1 MNIREFEFLSKVAI
15 LYIIESSKMTMII
28 YSMSNKSEIHNLP
41 FPALNAEYGLRRL
54 NMAKKVICEHC
65 SGEIASKD
73 DLVVANLFINMETY
87 HNDCY
92 AQGLKTAKTFF
103 LNNHPINSVGG
114 TMNALYSLLLSAVA
128 LYFLEDGMRFLVI
141 IALIPFLL
149 RILSYILYER
159 HLI

>member
-1 MNIREFEFLSKVAI
+1 
-15 LYIIESSKMTMII
+15 MT
-28 YSMSNKSEIHNLP
+28 
-41 FPALNAEYGLRRL
+41 
-54 NMAKKVICEHC
+54 KKIICEHC
-65 SGEIASKD
+65 SEEIKYKA
-73 DLVVANLFINMETY
+73 DLVVANLFVNLETY
-87 HNDCY
+87 HNECY

-103 LNNHPINSVGG
+103 LNNHPINSIGG

-141 IALIPFLL
+141 IALIPFFL

>member
-1 MNIREFEFLSKVAI
+1 
-15 LYIIESSKMTMII
+15 
-28 YSMSNKSEIHNLP
+28 
-41 FPALNAEYGLRRL
+41 
-54 NMAKKVICEHC
+54 KVICENC

-92 AQGLKTAKTFF
+92 AQGLKTAKTFG
-103 LNNHPINSVGG
+103 LNNHPINSEGG
-114 TMNALYSLLLSAVA
+114 TMNALYTLLLPAVA
-128 LYFLEDGMRFLVI
+128 RYFLIDGMTFIVI
-141 IALIPFLL
+141 IALIRFVL

>member
-1 MNIREFEFLSKVAI
+1 
-15 LYIIESSKMTMII
+15 MTMII
-28 YSMSNKSEIHNLP
+28 YYMSNKSEIHNSP
-41 FPALNAEYGLRRL
+41 FSALNAGKGLRRI

-65 SGEIASKD
+65 SGEIGSKD

-114 TMNALYSLLLSAVA
+114 TINELYSNLLSDVSR
-128 LYFLEDGMRFLVI
+128 YFLED
-141 IALIPFLL
+141 
-149 RILSYILYER
+149 
-159 HLI
+159 